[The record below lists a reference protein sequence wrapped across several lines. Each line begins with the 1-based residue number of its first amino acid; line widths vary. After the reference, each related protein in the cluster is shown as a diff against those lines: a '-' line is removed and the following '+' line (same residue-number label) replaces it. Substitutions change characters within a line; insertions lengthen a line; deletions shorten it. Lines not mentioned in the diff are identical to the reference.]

1 MRFDSIGYPCGGG
14 DGPIHKIVM
23 VMMVVIV
30 VIVVMVVMAVMVRQ
44 GLSAQMIVMIGTYDE
59 L

>member
-30 VIVVMVVMAVMVRQ
+30 VIVVMVVMAVMVR
-44 GLSAQMIVMIGTYDE
+44 
-59 L
+59 